1 MKQLLIY
8 IYKTICASVKY
19 INIVFLT
26 YNKYMFSKLH
36 VNQYKAHSVLLKLLC
51 FNFKLFTQR
60 SRMLRLNWMHFLHF
74 CKQKYRIK
82 LLHCAGY
89 YQNEKVMREIEVP
102 TANMFSLHHLQYS
115 PETFCNYHVLVF
127 NNRSQLFLYIL
138 FYNHI
143 DRLTVVNLVFAITLN
158 SNQ

>member
-1 MKQLLIY
+1 MKQLEY
-8 IYKTICASVKY
+8 ISIKQYVPPSN

-102 TANMFSLHHLQYS
+102 TANMFSLQHLQYS
-115 PETFCNYHVLVF
+115 PEHFLQLPCCLYSITVLSSF
-127 NNRSQLFLYIL
+127 YIS
-138 FYNHI
+138 YSNSYST
-143 DRLTVVNLVFAITLN
+143 TVVNLVFAITLN